1 MLGDPVPAARLGE
14 LGIITRVASPDTFE
28 TAVDSVVSRLT
39 QNAPL
44 SLQAIKATLNR
55 AMEFRSSMVHDEVD
69 ELIGRAVSS
78 ADAREGM
85 QARLQKRTPRFTG
98 R

>member
-1 MLGDPVPAARLGE
+1 MLGDPVAAARLGE
-14 LGIITRVASPDTFE
+14 LGIIALVASPNAFE
-28 TAVDSVVSRLT
+28 GAVDSVVSRLT

-44 SLQAIKATLNR
+44 SLRAIKATLNR

-69 ELIGRAVSS
+69 ELIGRAARSE
-78 ADAREGM
+78 DAREGM
-85 QARLQKRTPRFTG
+85 QARLQKRSPRFTG